1 MAAMETSPA
10 PTPQR
15 ALSIDA
21 YRGFV
26 MLLMAGE
33 VLRFHA
39 VSENLPGNGLFRFLA
54 HHQDHVDWRG
64 CTLHDLIQ
72 PSFSFLVGCAL
83 PWSIANR
90 QARGQGST
98 GIWLHTA
105 WRAFLLV
112 ALGVFLRSTGSRFTN
127 FTFEDTLSQI
137 GLGFVPLMFLAWRSV
152 RVQVASLV
160 VLLLAYWAWFALT
173 PLPPA
178 GFDSTSVGVPKDW
191 PHTLQG
197 FAAHWNKNT
206 NPAHHFDVWFLNL
219 FPRMK
224 PWLFNGG
231 GYLTL
236 SFIPTLGTMILG
248 LLAGQWI
255 RRSDLPSSQR
265 LGGLLL
271 AGLTGLALGATLDL
285 TGICPSVKRIWT
297 PSWVLFS
304 GGWACLFLAA
314 FHAVADVRKITMPL
328 FPLVVV
334 GMNSIFTYV
343 IAHTWENFFRHNLT
357 NHLNTFLLW
366 LRGPNLF
373 TDGASF
379 WKICCGPYAPLC
391 EGTAILACIWLCCL
405 WLWKKRVFIRI

>member
-1 MAAMETSPA
+1 MEASTP

-15 ALSIDA
+15 AVSLDA

-39 VSENLPGNGLFRFLA
+39 VAEKLPESSLFRFLA
-54 HHQDHVDWRG
+54 HHQDHVEWRG

-83 PWSIANR
+83 PFSIANR
-90 QARGQGST
+90 QARGQGSA
-98 GIWLHTA
+98 GIWLHTF
-105 WRAFLLV
+105 WRAFLLI
-112 ALGVFLRSTGSRFTN
+112 ALGVFLRSTGSKFTN

-137 GLGFVPLMFLAWRSV
+137 GLGYVALTFLAWRSV
-152 RVQVASLV
+152 RMQVASLV
-160 VLLLAYWAWFALT
+160 TLLVAYWAWFAFT
-173 PLPPA
+173 PLPGPE
-178 GFDSTSVGVPKDW
+178 FDPSTVGVPRDW

-197 FAAHWNKNT
+197 FAAHWNKNA
-206 NPAHHFDVWFLNL
+206 NPAHSFEYWFLNL

-255 RRSDLPSSQR
+255 RRTDLPANRR

-271 AGLTGLALGATLDL
+271 AGLTGLALGTTLDL
-285 TGICPSVKRIWT
+285 TGTCPSVKRIWT

-304 GGWACLFLAA
+304 GGWACLFLAM
-314 FHAVADVRKITMPL
+314 FHAVADIRKWTAPL

-343 IAHTWENFFRHNLT
+343 ISHLWDGFFRSNT
-357 NHLNTFLLW
+357 SNHLNTFLLW
-366 LRGPNLF
+366 LRGPEPF
-373 TDGASF
+373 SDGGTF
-379 WKICCGPYAPLC
+379 WKITAGPYAPML
-391 EGTAILACIWLCCL
+391 EGAVALLCIWLCCL
-405 WLWKKRVFIRI
+405 WLWRHRIFIRI